1 MSSRNPGEVPRSRVL
16 VIDDEPRNRGLVRAL
31 LADHEVVEAA
41 GAADG
46 YRILETAPI
55 DLVLLDVM
63 MPEIDGFA
71 ACREIKARWVEP
83 YLPVILLTALGDQE
97 HRNHG
102 FESGADDFISKPFD
116 RRELQLRVAA
126 FLRLRHQDDL
136 IRRQID
142 ELRRL
147 DRLKDDLA
155 ALIVHDLRNPLSGL
169 DGFLQ
174 VLRRT
179 AAAEGQQ
186 EMVDWALLAARNLR
200 DTVEDMLK
208 VRMMEESQ
216 LELHRSRFKLR
227 RLAEQAADSL
237 RGDAEARSLE
247 LKITGEDAE
256 VDADEALLRRAVE
269 NLLANG
275 LRYTRSGTGV
285 DVTIRTC
292 AGDGVGIDV
301 ADRGPGIADPIKQT
315 LFEKYSSVEAR
326 SGQARRGNGLGLYLV
341 RLTVEAHG
349 GTVAALD
356 RPGGGTIFRIT
367 LPAAA

>member
-1 MSSRNPGEVPRSRVL
+1 MPSRNPGEVPRSRVL
-16 VIDDEPRNRGLVRAL
+16 VIDDEPRNRALVRAL
-31 LADHEVVEAA
+31 LADHEVIEAA
-41 GAADG
+41 SAADG

-71 ACREIKARWVEP
+71 ACREIKARWTEP
-83 YLPVILLTALGDQE
+83 YLPVVLLTALGDQE

-102 FESGADDFISKPFD
+102 FESGADDFIAKPFD

-136 IRRQID
+136 IRRQLA

-174 VLRRT
+174 VLRRG
-179 AAAEGQQ
+179 ASADGQQ
-186 EMVDWALLAARNLR
+186 EMVDWALLAAQNLR

-216 LELHRSRFKLR
+216 LELHRHRIHLR

-237 RGDAEARSLE
+237 RGDAEARQLALRIS
-247 LKITGEDAE
+247 GEDIE
-256 VDADEALLRRAVE
+256 VVADEALLRRAVE
-269 NLLANG
+269 NLVANG

-285 DVTIRTC
+285 DVTVGTC
-292 AGDGVGIDV
+292 SAGEIGIEV
-301 ADRGPGIADPIKQT
+301 ADRGPGIADALKST
-315 LFEKYSSVEAR
+315 LFEKYGSVEVR

-341 RLTVEAHG
+341 RLTAEAHG
-349 GTVAALD
+349 GKVVALD